1 MSLRGRPLWLP
12 RNPRLRGSESG
23 VTPKCTASLSQRP
36 TFPWAGAPNL
46 TDPSG
51 QHPVA
56 ARDPGRTA
64 RGEGCGPDGGEPW
77 SMWSPLLTGRSPRGP
92 CGFNLCLGFAPVF
105 LQRGRAQCPSL
116 ARLEELRAH
125 RVYFWQVVL
134 MTDGTQFPF
143 NKVGDRKS
151 QVKSRSLR
159 EAAVWVVRSGRGR
172 MWNDRIWE
180 NNPKTPLWKWGW
192 VGCPGS
198 WDQKS
203 DLELGPPPLGFLSVG
218 LSKNSPPPRAVST
231 WK

>member
-1 MSLRGRPLWLP
+1 MHSVPFSEANLPLGWSPQPHRPLRAASCGCARP
-12 RNPRLRGSESG
+12 RTNCPRRGVWAGRWGALEHV
-23 VTPKCTASLSQRP
+23 VTP
-36 TFPWAGAPNL
+36 
-46 TDPSG
+46 
-51 QHPVA
+51 
-56 ARDPGRTA
+56 
-64 RGEGCGPDGGEPW
+64 PDGPVPTGP
-77 SMWSPLLTGRSPRGP
+77 MWLQPLSGICTRFLAKRAGP
-92 CGFNLCLGFAPVF
+92 VPESSQT
-105 LQRGRAQCPSL
+105 QR
-116 ARLEELRAH
+116 LRAH